1 MPADVRET
9 LAADYREVEQ
19 MLEKLDK
26 GHLHL
31 AAFGRV
37 SVGKSALLNALLGEA
52 RFSTSPLHGE
62 TRTSQSGQWREF
74 QEGNVFLI
82 DTPGINEV
90 EGEAREL
97 LAREVVSRADL
108 VLFVVDGDLTETEI
122 DALRSVVAQHRP
134 ILLILNKS
142 DRYTQDERD
151 ALLSS
156 IRRHAGGLVDGQNVV
171 SAAANPAIQQVIRV
185 DEAGNET
192 WSERRPPPNIAAVQE
207 RLWQILEAEG
217 KTLAA
222 LNASLFAGRLSDQV
236 GQRVLAARRTLGQR
250 VIRSYCVGKG
260 VAVAINPVPVADLV
274 AAALV
279 DVSMLIHLSK
289 LYGLPLTR
297 SEAGELIKTIGAH
310 MLLLMGTV
318 WAVHFVSSA
327 LKLGTGGLSAI
338 VTGGAQGAVAYYSTY
353 VVGQVAERYLA
364 QGKSWGEGGPKFVVR
379 EILDNLDRNSIMEQA
394 KQEIREKLKSTPQS
408 APSA

>member
-1 MPADVRET
+1 MKISKRLRNITQNWRWKRSAGSEASSSTDSADHLALAQESLQELLHDKRVPADVRET
-9 LAADYREVEQ
+9 LASDYQEVEQ
-19 MLEKLDK
+19 MLNKLEQ

-62 TRTSQSGQWREF
+62 TRTSQTGQWREF

-90 EGEAREL
+90 EGESREQ
-97 LAREVVSRADL
+97 LAREVVSRSDL
-108 VLFVVDGDLTETEI
+108 VLFVVDGDLTDTEI

-134 ILLILNKS
+134 VLLILNKS
-142 DRYTQDERD
+142 DRYTRDERD

-156 IRRHAGGLVDGQNVV
+156 IRRHTQGLVDAQNVV
-171 SAAANPAIQQVIRV
+171 TAAADPAMQQVIRV

-192 WSERRPPPNIAAVQE
+192 WSERRPPPNIANVQE
-207 RLWQILEAEG
+207 RLWQILETEG

-222 LNASLFAGRLSDQV
+222 LNASLFAGQLSDQV
-236 GQRVLAARRTLGQR
+236 GQRVLTARRTLGQR
-250 VIRSYCVGKG
+250 VISSYCIGKG

-279 DVSMLIHLSK
+279 DVSMLTH
-289 LYGLPLTR
+289 
-297 SEAGELIKTIGAH
+297 
-310 MLLLMGTV
+310 
-318 WAVHFVSSA
+318 
-327 LKLGTGGLSAI
+327 
-338 VTGGAQGAVAYYSTY
+338 
-353 VVGQVAERYLA
+353 
-364 QGKSWGEGGPKFVVR
+364 
-379 EILDNLDRNSIMEQA
+379 
-394 KQEIREKLKSTPQS
+394 
-408 APSA
+408 